1 MVVDIIL
8 YSTNCPKCVV
18 LEKKL
23 QAKNIPYVKN
33 QNIKEMSLLGV
44 KTVPM
49 LKVGDGPLL
58 DFTEAV
64 KRINL
69 STKWG

>member
-1 MVVDIIL
+1 MVGDIIL

-33 QNIKEMSLLGV
+33 QNVKEMSLLGV

-58 DFTEAV
+58 DFTEAIR
-64 KRINL
+64 RINL

>member
-1 MVVDIIL
+1 MVGDIIL

-33 QNIKEMSLLGV
+33 QNVKEMSLLGMT
-44 KTVPM
+44 TVPM

-58 DFTEAV
+58 DFTEAT

-69 STKWG
+69 SMKWG

>member
-1 MVVDIIL
+1 MVGNIIL

-33 QNIKEMSLLGV
+33 QNVKEMSLLGV

-69 STKWG
+69 SMRWG

>member
-1 MVVDIIL
+1 MVGNIIL

-33 QNIKEMSLLGV
+33 QNVKEMSLLGV

-64 KRINL
+64 KQINL
-69 STKWG
+69 SMRWG

>member
-1 MVVDIIL
+1 MVGDIIL

-23 QAKNIPYVKN
+23 QAKNIPYVKI
-33 QNIKEMSLLGV
+33 QDVKEMSLLGI

-49 LKVGDGPLL
+49 LKVGDGPFL
-58 DFTEAV
+58 DFTKAI
-64 KRINL
+64 RLINL
-69 STKWG
+69 SAKWR

>member
-1 MVVDIIL
+1 MVGNVIL

-23 QAKNIPYVKN
+23 QEKNIPYVKV
-33 QNIKEMSLLGV
+33 QDVKEMSLLGI

-49 LKVGDGPLL
+49 LKFGDGPLL
-58 DFTEAV
+58 DFAEAV
-64 KRINL
+64 RRINL
-69 STKWG
+69 SAKWR

>member
-1 MVVDIIL
+1 MVGNVIL

-23 QAKNIPYVKN
+23 QEKNIPYVKV
-33 QNIKEMSLLGV
+33 QDVKEMSLLGI

-49 LKVGDGPLL
+49 LKIGDGPLL
-58 DFTEAV
+58 DFAEAV
-64 KRINL
+64 RRINL
-69 STKWG
+69 SAKWR

>member
-1 MVVDIIL
+1 MVGDIIL

-33 QNIKEMSLLGV
+33 QNVKEMSLLGV

-69 STKWG
+69 SMKWG

>member
-1 MVVDIIL
+1 MVGDIIL

-23 QAKNIPYVKN
+23 QAKNIPYVKI
-33 QNIKEMSLLGV
+33 QDVKEMSLLGI

-49 LKVGDGPLL
+49 LKIGDGPLL
-58 DFTEAV
+58 DFKEAV
-64 KRINL
+64 RRINL
-69 STKWG
+69 SARWR

>member
-1 MVVDIIL
+1 MIGDIIL
-8 YSTNCPKCVV
+8 YSTNCPKCAV
-18 LEKKL
+18 LERKL

-33 QNIKEMSLLGV
+33 QNIEEMSLLGMM
-44 KTVPM
+44 TVPM

-58 DFTEAV
+58 DFTEAI
-64 KRINL
+64 RQINL